1 MKDHANIVELEDII
15 MTLEFWLSSDAVTNE
30 VEPRRL
36 YRALNA
42 LSEVYAMRIRAE
54 VRQRVGSR
62 TVDLAQSQYD
72 DAWTVLHGDIDHC
85 DMSFMG
91 PYSSVLQ
98 AGKVVLDL
106 LDASQ

>member
-42 LSEVYAMRIRAE
+42 LSEVYAMRVRAE
-54 VRQRVGSR
+54 VWQRVGSR
-62 TVDLAQSQYD
+62 TVDLTQSQYD

-85 DMSFMG
+85 DMSVMG
-91 PYSSVLQ
+91 PYPSVLQ